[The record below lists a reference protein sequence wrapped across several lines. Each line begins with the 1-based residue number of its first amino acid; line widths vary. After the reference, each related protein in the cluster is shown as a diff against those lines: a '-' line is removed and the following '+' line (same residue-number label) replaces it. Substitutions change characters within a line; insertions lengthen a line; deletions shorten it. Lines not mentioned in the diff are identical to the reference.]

1 MKFFCTFCTSL
12 GLWFLLINF
21 MNNRAI
27 TVIRWILLV
36 PLTIAVPTIVFAWLR
51 DYGGY
56 YENARSF
63 WVFISRFA
71 PLVAQWF
78 IPALLTIPTACAVA
92 PSHRKE
98 ISIITL
104 VFFVCFWLFAFSVLP
119 GMDTGLFY
127 DPNPPFPLYMLG
139 ALLLGLAAGFAVV
152 RLVLKRHRRAL

>member
-1 MKFFCTFCTSL
+1 
-12 GLWFLLINF
+12 

-27 TVIRWILLV
+27 KIIRWILKIIRWILLA
-36 PLTIAVPTIVFAWLR
+36 PLTFAVPTIVFSWLSWLR

-78 IPALLTIPTACAVA
+78 IPALLTIPTACAIA

-98 ISIITL
+98 TSIITL
-104 VFFVCFWLFAFSVLP
+104 VFFVCFWLLAFIVLP
-119 GMDTGLFY
+119 DMDTGLFY
-127 DPNPPFPLYMLG
+127 DPNPPFPLYMLC
-139 ALLLGLAAGFAVV
+139 ALWLGLAAGFAVV
-152 RLVLKRHRRAL
+152 RLALTRLRRPF